1 MARIYDFPLSPIM
14 EEFLA
19 AEQYETYFDYEEE
32 LYLGNQNWQK
42 KESRL
47 KRFVRKL
54 FCS

>member
-1 MARIYDFPLSPIM
+1 MAKIYQFPLSPIM

-19 AEQYETYFDYEEE
+19 TEQYETYFDFEED
-32 LYLGNQNWQK
+32 LYRAQNWQK